1 MSGILAAIDH
11 LDAATVQFNE
21 LYARVSDEGAIGTY
35 NNVVDRL
42 EVGLENER
50 LMYTG
55 KTSVVADEPEW
66 SEAEFKVRQLVDD
79 YILIVRP
86 LTVYGMEEDFE
97 TNRCVVSHGTFP
109 GSCWGS
115 RWTFGELD

>member
-1 MSGILAAIDH
+1 MSKILAAIDH
-11 LDAATVQFNE
+11 LDAVTVQFNE

-50 LMYTG
+50 LMYTER
-55 KTSVVADEPEW
+55 TNLAVEEPEW
-66 SEAEFKVRQLVDD
+66 SETEFKVRQLVDD

-86 LTVYGMEEDFE
+86 IYGI
-97 TNRCVVSHGTFP
+97 
-109 GSCWGS
+109 
-115 RWTFGELD
+115 